1 MQTEGP
7 STSPKAESKDSGKK
21 ISHTQRKSSISE
33 DKKITSI
40 YSDGEGDEED
50 NNEDD
55 GDGEEEEEYMSEQ
68 PIDRSDP
75 KVQANSSNRKAEVQK
90 ILSTLPSSNRTVD
103 YDR

>member
-1 MQTEGP
+1 MQAEGP
-7 STSPKAESKDSGKK
+7 SSSPKAESKDNGKK
-21 ISHTQRKSSISE
+21 ISHPQKKSSISE

-40 YSDGEGDEED
+40 YSDEEGDEED

-55 GDGEEEEEYMSEQ
+55 GDGEEEEEDISEQ
-68 PIDRSDP
+68 PIHRSDP

>member
-1 MQTEGP
+1 MQAEGP
-7 STSPKAESKDSGKK
+7 SSSPKAESKDSGKK
-21 ISHTQRKSSISE
+21 ISHTKKKSSISE

-40 YSDGEGDEED
+40 YSDEEGDEED

-55 GDGEEEEEYMSEQ
+55 GDGEEEEDISEQ